1 MNVLVVAPDMAL
13 QNVEDW
19 VAAAQGLR
27 LTVLNRHVSVRE
39 VLERIASGCFEV
51 VHFATD
57 GQRNALGM
65 SDGLIPGP
73 MLEDALASAGNVEL
87 VILGACKS
95 VLIGA
100 AIYRAGVPRVLS
112 WRDAVDDKVA
122 VAWAKAFYSSLHMN
136 GGVGRIWDASQTA
149 AEVVRDM
156 GAEPPIYLN
165 GRLVILEA
173 EVRRLQGKQRTQI
186 AGVPV
191 WLAVVLAGQ
200 GALLAGLLFFLV
212 LR

>member
-1 MNVLVVAPDMAL
+1 MNVLLVAPGMAL
-13 QNVEDW
+13 RNAEDW

-27 LTVLNRHVSVRE
+27 LTILNGTVSVRE
-39 VLERIASGCFEV
+39 TLERIASGCFEV
-51 VHFATD
+51 VHFATHGD
-57 GQRNALGM
+57 CNALQM
-65 SDGLIPGP
+65 SDGVIPGP
-73 MLEDALASAGNVEL
+73 MLEDALSAAGHVEL

-112 WRDAVDDKVA
+112 WRDTVDDVVA
-122 VAWAKAFYSSLHMN
+122 AAWAQAFYTSLHMN

-149 AEVVRDM
+149 AEVIVAM
-156 GAEPPIYLN
+156 GKEPPIYLN
-165 GRLVILEA
+165 GRLATLEA
-173 EVRRLQGKQRTQI
+173 EVRRLQHQQRNQV

-200 GALLAGLLFFLV
+200 GAVILGLLAHLA